1 MLILSDYLDEK
12 LTLLENT
19 NSKNAT
25 SYSTNTAKA
34 LKPSFK
40 ENILKN
46 QNLVIAIL
54 FLLILILTIY
64 LRTGMMKYE
73 GFFSPDG
80 FYKYAVLEQAI
91 LHNYTIPETLI
102 YSGFPTHNYI
112 SNRLGGY
119 YVSLYPYILLKGLGI
134 SLYTIMRDIPL
145 VFALLDAIAIYF
157 LMQYMS
163 KSKVLGLIGMLM
175 VAVSPANLSVTS
187 ALVYR
192 GDIFISIFAIVSSI
206 LFIKAYRS
214 RTVKLELAYAISAS
228 IVLGFGTMIWGGAP
242 FTIAIYFLAI
252 AMMVVIGYIRGDKK
266 TLSISS
272 IMAASIIIEY
282 LMERTFVANGI
293 IRMPEF
299 LSGVSFFVFYLPL
312 TAGAIIAFYIISY
325 REKAAAA
332 GKKIN
337 TIISKISISPVSRAE
352 FVVAV
357 AIILI
362 IAIAIPFSSV
372 IKTIASGGGLV
383 SAQTA
388 LEKTIQEL
396 EPPSATFIWDSY
408 NLEIILFAIGI
419 VVYLLYAGELNNK
432 ESALGYKN
440 LYKKIAENVTPE
452 FVILVSYLLI
462 TGYLQ
467 SQATRYGSLFSIPVA
482 IFSAYA
488 LYSIA
493 IIISRKFNS
502 TNASKYKITKEFGSW
517 NYIYYGLATGLI
529 IIMLMYAFTT
539 MATSA
544 PSDNI
549 NSQFLSAL
557 SWMKNNTPANSTVLA
572 VWPDGSEVE
581 GWANRQSVVDSVG
594 GQNPKFIKGFSLFL
608 FNDSPDVQYL
618 NSVHNPNYIVARNY
632 WWSEIG
638 GIEIEGLLSNSSSP
652 NYKGNAKNFSVA
664 MFPSTTES
672 KYKYGYVFL
681 MNITK
686 VNLYT
691 AFVYNSTDINKSY
704 AIKYTPGSSSYQY
717 IKHILIYDISNF
729 NHILINSSEPGAL
742 NSTLYVE
749 TSAEG
754 TQFIYLLGPK
764 FLNSNFVKIES
775 LCNYSEC
782 NYDENGSVKL
792 KMVYGNDDTKIF
804 KVIYANTS
812 TQ

>member
-1 MLILSDYLDEK
+1 MVSQSDSLDEK
-12 LTLLENT
+12 PNILENI
-19 NSKNAT
+19 N
-25 SYSTNTAKA
+25 STNTTQDSQSAVKIPR
-34 LKPSFK
+34 PSFK
-40 ENILKN
+40 EGVLRN
-46 QNLVIAIL
+46 QNLIIAIL
-54 FLLILILTIY
+54 FLLVLILTIY

-80 FYKYAVLEQAI
+80 FYKYAVLQQAI

-119 YVSLYPYILLKGLGI
+119 YVSLYPYIILKGLGV

-157 LMQYMS
+157 LMQYLS
-163 KSKVLGLIGMLM
+163 KSKVLGLLGMLM

-192 GDIFISIFAIVSSI
+192 GDIFISVFAIVAFI
-206 LFIKAYRS
+206 LLIKAYRS
-214 RTVKLELAYAISAS
+214 RTAKSEFGYAVLTS

-242 FTIAIYFLAI
+242 FTVAIYFLAI
-252 AMMVVIGYIRGDKK
+252 AIMVAVGYIRGDKK
-266 TLSISS
+266 SLKISS
-272 IMAASIIIEY
+272 ILAATIIIEY
-282 LMERTFVANGI
+282 LMEHIFEALGI
-293 IRMPEF
+293 IRVPEF
-299 LSGVSFFVFYLPL
+299 LSGASFFVFYLPL
-312 TAGAIIAFYIISY
+312 VIGSIIALYIIGY

-332 GKKIN
+332 GEKIN
-337 TIISKISISPVSRAE
+337 PLISKISMSPISRAG
-352 FVVAV
+352 FVVAIAIIV
-357 AIILI
+357 AIII
-362 IAIAIPFSSV
+362 VVPFSSV
-372 IKTIASGGGLV
+372 IKVIASGGGLV

-396 EPPSATFIWDSY
+396 APPTTTFIWDSY
-408 NLEIILFAIGI
+408 NLEIILFVIG
-419 VVYLLYAGELNNK
+419 VAAYLLFAND
-432 ESALGYKN
+432 LGSRTQTSSYKN
-440 LYKKIAENVTPE
+440 IYKRITGNFTPE
-452 FVILVSYLLI
+452 FVIMVSYLLV

-467 SQATRYGSLFSIPVA
+467 SQATRYGSLFSVPVA
-482 IFSAYA
+482 VFSAYA
-488 LYSIA
+488 LYSIG
-493 IIISRKFNS
+493 IVISRKFNS
-502 TNASKYKITKEFGSW
+502 TNASKYRITKEFGSW

-539 MATSA
+539 TATNA

-581 GWANRQSVVDSVG
+581 GWANRQSVMDSVG
-594 GQNPKFIKGFSLFL
+594 GQNPKLIKGFSLFL
-608 FNDSPDVQYL
+608 FNDSPDIQYL
-618 NSVHNPNYIVARNY
+618 NSVHNPDYIVARNY

-638 GIEIEGLLSNSSSP
+638 GIEVEGLLSNSSSP
-652 NYKGNAKNFSVA
+652 GYAGNEKNFSVV
-664 MFPSTTES
+664 MFPSSTES
-672 KYKYGYVFL
+672 KYSNGYVFL
-681 MNITK
+681 MNITSI
-686 VNLYT
+686 NLYT
-691 AFVYNSTDINKSY
+691 ALIYNTSDINKSY
-704 AIKYTPGSSSYQY
+704 AIEYTPGGRSYKY

-729 NHILINSSEPGAL
+729 DHILINSSEPGAL

-764 FLNSNFVKIES
+764 FLNSNFIKIES
-775 LCNYSEC
+775 LCNSTAC
-782 NYDENGSVKL
+782 NYDANGPVKL

-804 KVIYANTS
+804 KVIYPNAS
-812 TQ
+812 T